1 MSFPGSLYL
10 RSQPCDN
17 FGFNSYIF
25 KVRQEISGP
34 VSPTSPVRKPGVHI
48 AWKTVTYRSVAL
60 MILAVLIVLFA
71 ALRFSFP
78 QFTERAIQAVDKSAG
93 NVFEKV
99 AGMAPPTNGGVSTA
113 QQAHF
118 TAIDGTVRLKK
129 SSGAWVTADYNV
141 PLEKGDVVQ
150 TGSEGMAK
158 VVFNDGTSYTV
169 RQDSLIVIEENSANE
184 QQQTNV
190 AVAVSTGT
198 VDLSTATYVQGSKSQ
213 VIVAGATASL
223 APESAAQIH
232 NDPKA
237 DSHEIL
243 LKKGTGEVTRNGE
256 TIPLSN
262 WEKISF
268 QSKETHME
276 KAKEISPP
284 TPISPANMMPIFVG
298 TEKTKDVEF
307 SWTAVTN
314 ATGYRLRISRNP
326 YFSSTL
332 VDKKVTTADVSVS
345 GLGTGAYY
353 WVVESYDN
361 SGKESAE
368 SEKNRFTVIPKGD
381 STEAINLDLD
391 PFIQHGHVIE
401 VTGKTETGAR
411 VMVNGREVP
420 MINSDGGFHY
430 FTPPLQAGENTIT
443 ITAQT
448 AQGGV
453 NTQQK
458 KVVIQ

>member
-1 MSFPGSLYL
+1 MP
-10 RSQPCDN
+10 
-17 FGFNSYIF
+17 
-25 KVRQEISGP
+25 
-34 VSPTSPVRKPGVHI
+34 PTQPVRKPGVHI
-48 AWKTVTYRSVAL
+48 AWRTITYRSVAL
-60 MILAVLIVLFA
+60 LIVAVA
-71 ALRFSFP
+71 AVFFIAVRLTFP
-78 QFTERAIQAVDKSAG
+78 QFTDSALQAADKSAG
-93 NVFEKV
+93 KIFEKI
-99 AGMAPPTNGGVSTA
+99 AGMAPPASGGTSTA

-118 TAIDGTVRLKK
+118 TALDGTVRVKK
-129 SSGAWVTADYNV
+129 GTGNTWVTADYNV
-141 PLEKGDVVQ
+141 PLEKSDVVQ

-223 APESAAQIH
+223 SPESSAQVH

-237 DSHEIL
+237 DTHEIL
-243 LKKGTGEVTRNGE
+243 LKKGTGEITRNGE
-256 TIPLSN
+256 TVQLAN
-262 WEKISF
+262 WERVSF
-268 QSKETHME
+268 QAQERHME
-276 KAKEISPP
+276 KAKETGPP
-284 TPISPANMMPIFVG
+284 TPISPANMMPIFAAG
-298 TEKTKDVEF
+298 EKTKEVEF
-307 SWTAVTN
+307 SWTAMAN
-314 ATGYRLRISRNP
+314 ASGYRLRISRNP

-332 VDKKVTTADVSVS
+332 VDKKVNTADVTVS

-353 WVVESYDN
+353 WTVQSYDG

-368 SEKNRFTVIPKGD
+368 SEKNRFTVIPKG
-381 STEAINLDLD
+381 SATEGINLELD
-391 PFIQHGHVIE
+391 PFVQHGHVIE
-401 VTGKTETGAR
+401 VAGKTETGAR

-420 MINSDGGFHY
+420 MINADGGFHY
-430 FTPPLQAGENTIT
+430 FTPPLPAGENMIT
-443 ITAQT
+443 VTAQT